1 MMVLCPLHHDQ
12 ATKGVLPEADQRRWK
27 DKPYNLAQGRANG
40 ALVVSQAY
48 CAVRAG
54 GVLMVGDGPFVM
66 VDDEP
71 LLRLAASDEGRLLLS
86 VRLYDEYDALL
97 AVIEDNEWLT
107 GDPLPWDLESDWQRL
122 RLRLAAR
129 QIALDV
135 QAKTDPVAVRADLWR
150 RGQRIRLSL
159 NGVELEG
166 STVSGG
172 GIEDLGLVQ
181 MGIEVDTREPALRIR
196 PLHESGQ
203 GVLVSEADPIERL
216 MKSMAA
222 YQGLRSGGGPNVL
235 ELPAPQG

>member
-1 MMVLCPLHHDQ
+1 MMSHCF
-12 ATKGVLPEADQRRWK
+12 A
-27 DKPYNLAQGRANG
+27 
-40 ALVVSQAY
+40 S
-48 CAVRAG
+48 
-54 GVLMVGDGPFVM
+54 
-66 VDDEP
+66 
-71 LLRLAASDEGRLLLS
+71 SDEGRPLLS

-129 QIALDV
+129 RIALDV

-166 STVSGG
+166 STVPGG

-181 MGIEVDTREPALRIR
+181 MGAEVDTREPALRIR

-203 GVLVSEADPIERL
+203 GVSSRRQIP
-216 MKSMAA
+216 S
-222 YQGLRSGGGPNVL
+222 SGS
-235 ELPAPQG
+235 